1 MTPANR
7 GKRLTK
13 TFAAPVVV
21 AVVRQGAA
29 GRLWKVGDQVDKHEV
44 VFASRSV
51 GPHRGVSILD
61 RAPGRSRSGRA
72 DRRMGRRMSLPRPRG
87 PGPAARIT
95 LVPDTYLE
103 HTDHDLPA
111 LTV

>member
-61 RAPGRSRSGRA
+61 RAPGRSEGCRYRGLEVL
-72 DRRMGRRMSLPRPRG
+72 GPLPVSLWYPTP
-87 PGPAARIT
+87 T
-95 LVPDTYLE
+95 SNTQTTTYQ
-103 HTDHDLPA
+103 P
-111 LTV
+111 